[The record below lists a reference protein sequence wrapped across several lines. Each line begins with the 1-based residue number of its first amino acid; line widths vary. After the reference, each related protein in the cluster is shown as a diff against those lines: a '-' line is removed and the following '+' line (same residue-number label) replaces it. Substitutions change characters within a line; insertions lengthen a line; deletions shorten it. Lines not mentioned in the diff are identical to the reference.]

1 MPVRR
6 LDPVLI
12 DRIAAGEVVERPAS
26 AVKELVENALDAGA
40 RRIEIVLQEGGRRLI
55 RVIDDGEG
63 MSPQDLALAV
73 DRHAT
78 SKLPDGDLSN
88 IATLGFRGEA
98 LPSIASVARL
108 DITTRRA
115 GADHASHLRVDF
127 GLKQEV
133 APAAGPQG
141 TRVEIGDLFL
151 ATPARLKFLKTD
163 RAEAQAVAD
172 VVKRLAMAH
181 PRVRFALS
189 GDNLSGFDHVDCG
202 VGDDG
207 RLARISQILGADFS
221 PNALA
226 VNAERE
232 AFRLTGYAGL
242 PTFHRANAGAQYLY
256 VNGRP
261 VRDKV
266 LTGAVRAAYMDYLPS
281 DRHPAL
287 ALFLAC
293 DPRFVDVNVH
303 PAKAEVRFRDPGLV
317 RGLIIGALRQTLS
330 GALHRASTT
339 GGARTL
345 ETLARGQPNARWDW
359 RQSPAA
365 PGFQETAQ
373 ASFVNHVSAPM
384 ADVRAHDSAPLPDA
398 LDAPLGAARTQLHDT
413 YIVAQTRD
421 GIVIVDQHAAHER
434 LVYERLKRQR
444 AETGIAR
451 QLLLIPAIVEM
462 DEGDVERLLSH
473 AVELEASGLA
483 LESFGPGAVA
493 VREVPSI
500 LAKADPIRLVRDVA
514 DTLAEHGSAT
524 SLAKGLDHVLA
535 TMACHHSVRAGRR
548 LTGDEMNALLREMEA
563 TPGSGQCNHGRPTY
577 VELKLADVEKLFGR
591 R

>member
-1 MPVRR
+1 
-6 LDPVLI
+6 
-12 DRIAAGEVVERPAS
+12 
-26 AVKELVENALDAGA
+26 
-40 RRIEIVLQEGGRRLI
+40 
-55 RVIDDGEG
+55 
-63 MSPQDLALAV
+63 
-73 DRHAT
+73 
-78 SKLPDGDLSN
+78 
-88 IATLGFRGEA
+88 
-98 LPSIASVARL
+98 
-108 DITTRRA
+108 
-115 GADHASHLRVDF
+115 VDF